1 MRRRSPLRVPEA
13 ARVGPVLQLA
23 AHDRP
28 AGGERLVVRAEVEL
42 LATVEHL
49 VEDRCRLRVAEAL
62 APAERDLARALV
74 DQLDRAVDGLVDE
87 PRHLVLLAHRFS
99 QHHASLG
106 RRELFGRGEL
116 DRGQAGQLVGVDE
129 ALARRRLRRRPRRR
143 RRRSRR
149 ARGPRRRTAREAG
162 PAPRSAAPTP
172 TSAVRATPAPSS
184 LSGATAGGV
193 RLGATSRGAPAV
205 ANTVIPW
212 CASSDDASATRR
224 PGSGWLISQAVVEP
238 VPPCTH
244 RTSVSSHGAATWTS
258 ACSMGTSQPAPTAS
272 QARAPS
278 GAMSS
283 RG

>member
-1 MRRRSPLRVPEA
+1 MASSMSQATLCSWRTASRSTTPPWGGVSSAGGANSIVARLASSSASTRRSPAPPAPKA
-13 ARVGPVLQLA
+13 ASA
-23 AHDRP
+23 AP
-28 AGGERLVVRAEVEL
+28 PIP
-42 LATVEHL
+42 T
-49 VEDRCRLRVAEAL
+49 
-62 APAERDLARALV
+62 
-74 DQLDRAVDGLVDE
+74 
-87 PRHLVLLAHRFS
+87 
-99 QHHASLG
+99 
-106 RRELFGRGEL
+106 
-116 DRGQAGQLVGVDE
+116 
-129 ALARRRLRRRPRRR
+129 
-143 RRRSRR
+143 RSR
-149 ARGPRRRTAREAG
+149 PRRRTAREAG

-172 TSAVRATPAPSS
+172 TSAVSGTLAPSS

-224 PGSGWLISQAVVEP
+224 PGSGWLISHAVVEP

-272 QARAPS
+272 QARAPP

-283 RG
+283 RRIGDEVAALARHRVVRVADAQPGGGVGRGVGRRLEDGQTVGGVG